1 MPCGT
6 MRKKVRTQ
14 LRWKVGDLEK
24 KSLCYYL
31 YFRTPP
37 MPMTAVLVMQ
47 WRSGGKSCDLPG
59 SWQQP
64 RCASLEAEA
73 GKEQRFAAWF
83 TKLQILL
90 HKCVSRFLKS
100 ALSQRALRYALRP
113 SAPDSDSDMTQA
125 QDAVLHPGRLVII
138 RRQVVVGQEGPS
150 PKGNRIRQRA
160 SRP

>member
-1 MPCGT
+1 MIFLGPGT
-6 MRKKVRTQ
+6 AKVR
-14 LRWKVGDLEK
+14 
-24 KSLCYYL
+24 
-31 YFRTPP
+31 F
-37 MPMTAVLVMQ
+37 A
-47 WRSGGKSCDLPG
+47 GG
-59 SWQQP
+59 
-64 RCASLEAEA
+64 RA

-150 PKGNRIRQRA
+150 PKGTESGSEPLDLDVLSHPLSCMSCRVPAKVYNRAPSIAAAGVESGCALRGE
-160 SRP
+160 S

>member
-1 MPCGT
+1 MIFLGPGT
-6 MRKKVRTQ
+6 AKVR
-14 LRWKVGDLEK
+14 
-24 KSLCYYL
+24 
-31 YFRTPP
+31 F
-37 MPMTAVLVMQ
+37 A
-47 WRSGGKSCDLPG
+47 GG
-59 SWQQP
+59 
-64 RCASLEAEA
+64 RA

-113 SAPDSDSDMTQA
+113 SAPDSGSDMTQA

-150 PKGNRIRQRA
+150 PKGTESGSEPLDLDALSHPLSCMSCRVPAKVYNRAPSIAAAGVESGCALRGE
-160 SRP
+160 S